1 MSAVY
6 VGPAPGQATAPE
18 TTPAAIPP
26 TTVELAD
33 DGTFATSIDLT
44 EGRWT
49 VTVTAA
55 GEEGKSTTLSRD
67 VTVVYQGISVVVEI
81 REQRTWLRVSVDGVV
96 SPQTGAGG
104 KVYAAGKTVT
114 FRGEGVVELR
124 TGKMSTTYV
133 TVNGTSY
140 GALGTTAN
148 PGTFRLEPGKA
159 PQAVN

>member
-1 MSAVY
+1 
-6 VGPAPGQATAPE
+6 
-18 TTPAAIPP
+18 
-26 TTVELAD
+26 
-33 DGTFATSIDLT
+33 
-44 EGRWT
+44 

-55 GEEGKSTTLSRD
+55 GEEGKSTTLSRE

-104 KVYAAGKTVT
+104 KVYAVGKTVT

-124 TGKMSTTYV
+124 TGKMSTTHV

>member
-1 MSAVY
+1 MSAAY
-6 VGPAPGQATAPE
+6 VGPAPGQAAAPE

-26 TTVELAD
+26 TAVELAD
-33 DGTFATSIDLT
+33 DGSFATSIDLT

-49 VTVTAA
+49 ITVTAA
-55 GEEGKSTTLSRD
+55 GEEGKSTTLTRN

-81 REQRTWLRVSVDGVV
+81 REQRTWLRVSVDDVV

-114 FRGEGVVELR
+114 FRGESVVELR
-124 TGKMSTTYV
+124 TGKMSTTFV
-133 TVNGTSY
+133 TVNGTSF

-148 PGTFRLEPGKA
+148 PGTFRLEPGKP

>member
-1 MSAVY
+1 VK
-6 VGPAPGQATAPE
+6 Q
-18 TTPAAIPP
+18 
-26 TTVELAD
+26 AD
-33 DGTFATSIDLT
+33 DGAFATFIDLT

-55 GEEGKSTTLSRD
+55 GEEGKSTTLTRD
-67 VTVVYQGISVVVEI
+67 VTVVYQGISVVIEI

-114 FRGEGVVELR
+114 FRGEAVVELR

-133 TVNGTSY
+133 TVNGTAY
-140 GALGTTAN
+140 GPLGTTAN

-159 PQAVN
+159 PRAIN